1 MTISI
6 WRYSHLALAVS
17 SVVFILLASITG
29 AILAFQP
36 ISEQLAPYKVANL
49 DEVSVAKTVEVFKET
64 YPEVIDIKVDAN
76 HFVIA
81 SVFTENGDNLEGY
94 FNPVTAEFLGAK
106 LQPSKFFQWV
116 TNFHRSLF
124 LKSVGRFF
132 VGLCSFLLF
141 VIAITGTIL
150 IVKRQRGIQQ
160 FFAKIVNENFSQYWH
175 VVLGRLS
182 LIPIIIIT
190 LTGVYLSLEKFN
202 LLPESKE
209 KHKIDFNTI
218 SEIPKRDVSEFELFQ
233 NTPLSEVETL
243 EFPFSDDVEDYFT
256 LKLKQEELV
265 VNQYT
270 GEVLSSLKAPMVEV
284 VTNLSMVLHTGR
296 GNTIWAFILGLAS
309 INILFFIYSG
319 FDMTLKRRASGLKN
333 KFRRE
338 ECQYI
343 ILVGSENGSTMQYA
357 NAFYKQLIEAGEKV
371 FITELN
377 DYTQFPK
384 AEHLIAFTATYGQGE
399 APTNADKFLEQ
410 LKIIKQPNKCR
421 YAVVGFGSLA
431 YPDFCQFAYDI
442 DKAMEV
448 YFERAMEVTTI
459 NDKSLEAFHQFV
471 GSWSANVG
479 LTVEIPEGDLV
490 PNRKQTK
497 KIKVVAKT
505 SVSDNLDSTFLLK
518 LKPKKTQKF
527 TSGDLLAIYP
537 KNDYRERLY
546 SIGKVDGNI
555 QLSIKFYEHGL
566 GSNYL
571 NDLLVGDKFKAKI
584 IKNTSFHFPVKAPKV
599 ILIANGTGVAPF
611 LGMLHQNKKHRETKL
626 YLGLRTQASFN
637 LYQPQI
643 DALLL
648 QKKLNDFELV
658 LSREAEQCYVQDKLH
673 DNASEI
679 AQTLY
684 NGGVIMLCGSLAM
697 QKGVLGV
704 LESICVEFTHK
715 PLSFYQA
722 QGQLKM
728 DCY

>member
-36 ISEQLAPYKVANL
+36 ISEQMAPYKVADL
-49 DEVSVAKTVEVFKET
+49 DEVSLAQTVEVFKET
-64 YPEVIDIKVDAN
+64 YPEVIEIKVDAS
-76 HFVIA
+76 HFVMA
-81 SVFTENGDNLEGY
+81 SVFTEEGDNLEGY
-94 FNPVTAEFLGAK
+94 FNPITAEFLGQK
-106 LQPSKFFQWV
+106 SEPSKFFQWV

-182 LIPIIIIT
+182 LVPIIIIT
-190 LTGVYLSLEKFN
+190 LTGVYLSMEKFN
-202 LLPESKE
+202 LLPEGKE
-209 KHKIDFNTI
+209 KYKIDFNTI
-218 SEIPKRDVSEFELFQ
+218 SETPKRDVSEFQLFQ

-284 VTNLSMVLHTGR
+284 VSNFSMALHTGK
-296 GNTIWAFILGLAS
+296 GNTVWAFILGLAS

-333 KFRRE
+333 KYRRE

-343 ILVGSENGSTMQYA
+343 ILVGSENGSTMHYA
-357 NAFYKQLIEAGEKV
+357 NAFYKQLLEVGEKV
-371 FITELN
+371 FIAELN
-377 DYTQFPK
+377 DYTEFSQAEQF
-384 AEHLIAFTATYGQGE
+384 IIFTATYGQGE
-399 APTNADKFLEQ
+399 APTNANKFLEG
-410 LKIIKQPNKCR
+410 LKQIKQSNKCR

-431 YPDFCQFAYDI
+431 YPDFCQFAFDV
-442 DKAMEV
+442 DKSMEQH
-448 YFERAMEVTTI
+448 FERTMEVTAI
-459 NDKSLEAFHQFV
+459 HDKSLEAFHQFV
-471 GSWSANVG
+471 GSWSSKVG
-479 LTVEIPEGDLV
+479 LKLEIPKEELTQ
-490 PNRKQTK
+490 PQKHTK
-497 KIKVVAKT
+497 TLKVVGKT
-505 SVSDNLDSTFLLK
+505 EVADSPDNTFLIK
-518 LKPKKTQKF
+518 LKPKKTQQF
-527 TSGDLLAIYP
+527 SSGDLLAIYP

-571 NDLLVGDKFKAKI
+571 NDLEVGDKFKAKI
-584 IKNTSFHFPVKAPKV
+584 IKNSSFHFPVKAPKV

-637 LYQPQI
+637 LYKPEI
-643 DALLL
+643 EALLIE
-648 QKKLNDFELV
+648 KKLSDFELV
-658 LSREAEQCYVQDKLH
+658 LSREADQCYVQDKLH

-684 NGGVIMLCGSLAM
+684 SGGVIMICGSLAM

>member
-36 ISEQLAPYKVANL
+36 ISEQMAPYKVADL
-49 DEVSVAKTVEVFKET
+49 DEVSLAQTVRVFKEN
-64 YPEVIDIKVDAN
+64 YPEVIEIKVDAN
-76 HFVIA
+76 HFVMA
-81 SVFTENGDNLEGY
+81 SVFTEEGDNLEGY
-94 FNPVTAEFLGAK
+94 FNPTTAEFLGQK
-106 LQPSKFFQWV
+106 LEPSKFFQWV

-124 LKSVGRFF
+124 LKGVGRFF

-209 KHKIDFNTI
+209 KHRIDLDMI
-218 SEIPKRDVSEFELFQ
+218 SELPKLNVSEFELFQ
-233 NTPLSEVETL
+233 NTPLSQVKTL
-243 EFPFSDDVEDYFT
+243 EFPFSEDVEDYYT

-284 VTNLSMVLHTGR
+284 VSNLSMVLHTGK
-296 GNTIWAFILGLAS
+296 GNTVWSIILGLAS

-333 KFRRE
+333 KFQRD
-338 ECQYI
+338 ECKYI
-343 ILVGSENGSTMQYA
+343 ILVGSENGSTMHYA
-357 NAFYKQLIEAGEKV
+357 NAFYKQLLEAGEKV

-377 DYTQFPK
+377 DYTEFTQAEQF
-384 AEHLIAFTATYGQGE
+384 IIFTATYGQGE
-399 APTNADKFLEQ
+399 APTNANKFLYRLQ
-410 LKIIKQPNKCR
+410 STKQPNPCG

-431 YPDFCQFAYDI
+431 YPDFCQYALDV
-442 DKAMEV
+442 DKAMEFD
-448 YFERAMEVTTI
+448 FEKILEPTGI
-459 NDKSLEAFHQFV
+459 HDKSIEAFHQFV
-471 GSWSANVG
+471 GLWSSKIGVTMELPQEA
-479 LTVEIPEGDLV
+479 LV
-490 PNRKQTK
+490 QNKKHTK
-497 KIKVVAKT
+497 TFKVVGKT
-505 SVSDNLDSTFLLK
+505 TVAESPDNTFLLK

-537 KNDYRERLY
+537 KDDYRERLY

-571 NDLLVGDKFKAKI
+571 NDLGAGDKFKAKI
-584 IKNTSFHFPVKAPKV
+584 IKNSTFHFPVKAPKV
-599 ILIANGTGVAPF
+599 ILIGNGTGVAPF
-611 LGMLHQNKKHRETKL
+611 LGMLNQNTKHNETHL
-626 YLGLRTQASFN
+626 YLGLRTQASFE
-637 LYQPQI
+637 LYESQI
-643 DALLL
+643 NELLL
-648 QKKLNDFELV
+648 QEKLSDFDLV
-658 LSREAEQCYVQDKLH
+658 LSREGDACYVQDKLH
-673 DNASEI
+673 EDAWEI
-679 AQTLY
+679 AQALY

-704 LESICVEFTHK
+704 LESICVENTHK
-715 PLSFYQA
+715 PLSYYQDR
-722 QGQLKM
+722 GQLKM